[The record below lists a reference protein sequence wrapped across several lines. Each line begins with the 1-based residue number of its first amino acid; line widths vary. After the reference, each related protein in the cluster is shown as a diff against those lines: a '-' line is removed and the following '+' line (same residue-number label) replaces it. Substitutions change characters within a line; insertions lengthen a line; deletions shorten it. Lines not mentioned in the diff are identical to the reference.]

1 MSTTSDLSS
10 GPPLCYCGVPVR
22 VRNSLTETNPARKWY
37 GCINYKVNLEI
48 SFVLYAFVS
57 SLTYLPFFFMQ
68 RAGDCDFFKWADKE
82 MFAYEK
88 GLMEYLQQMEER
100 RHDDNN
106 KVEKMIERKCNEHYA
121 KLRRELGLGQN
132 NGRMYVIN
140 NHFALSLLLL

>member
-1 MSTTSDLSS
+1 
-10 GPPLCYCGVPVR
+10 
-22 VRNSLTETNPARKWY
+22 
-37 GCINYKVNLEI
+37 
-48 SFVLYAFVS
+48 
-57 SLTYLPFFFMQ
+57 MQ